1 MSSVPFLLLQNT
13 DVSYTH
19 MKGQLFTD
27 LKKSSLSLPAWQCE
41 GSRPAGIHSCMQA
54 CPGCCLWAPPPS
66 HHSPKGKMTKQ
77 RLRTL
82 SLQPKIHTGEEH
94 ILKYI
99 KTRTS
104 INLTSLPASMVSFS
118 RWPSSEPDA
127 TMALSMSPVAKWHTQ
142 YFSASLGACGGQN
155 KTCGINPETIQ
166 NYYQIHY
173 IKWIAFSAS
182 MQ

>member
-1 MSSVPFLLLQNT
+1 MHSWAPIINWVLQRVLCPFYYYRIQMYHRHIWRFSCL
-13 DVSYTH
+13 
-19 MKGQLFTD
+19 KIK
-27 LKKSSLSLPAWQCE
+27 KKSSPSLPAWQC
-41 GSRPAGIHSCMQA
+41 GGNRPAGTHSCMQA

-66 HHSPKGKMTKQ
+66 DHSPKGKITKQ

-82 SLQPKIHTGEEH
+82 SLQPKIHIGEEQ

-104 INLTSLPASMVSFS
+104 IHFTSLPASMVSLS

-142 YFSASLGACGGQN
+142 YFSASLGACGGRN
-155 KTCGINPETIQ
+155 
-166 NYYQIHY
+166 
-173 IKWIAFSAS
+173 
-182 MQ
+182 